1 MTRWPRF
8 SPALAEASR
17 TVGSPQIRNAG
28 TLAGNL
34 GTCSPAG
41 DALPVLAALDA
52 DGHAGVGRR
61 RSHHARREFMVG
73 VKRTAIEPG
82 ELIVEITVPTARG
95 WQGYAK
101 VGVRNAM
108 VIAVASACLVV
119 DDDRRSG
126 SRSPSG
132 RSARRSSGATRPRR
146 GSARALDW
154 ATMTAADDDLVAFGQ
169 LAAAAARPI
178 TDHRSTAE
186 YRRHAVGVLATR
198 LARRAVA
205 AADDRRWRHDDLDTT
220 NPGTTGDLVDHFVL
234 HVNGVDR
241 DVHDSWLGESLL
253 DVLRDRLGLAGT
265 KGACEQGECGSCSVL
280 VDDVLVCSCLVMA
293 ASAVGQPSSRSK
305 AWPRRARRP
314 TSSRPSS
321 TPVPCSA
328 GSARLA

>member
-1 MTRWPRF
+1 M
-8 SPALAEASR
+8 AEASR

-52 DGHAGVGRR
+52 TVTLASAAGVRTMPV
-61 RSHHARREFMVG
+61 REFMTG

-108 VIAVASACLVV
+108 VIAVATACLVV
-119 DDDRRSG
+119 DEADQRVALALG
-126 SRSPSG
+126 SVGPTIIRCEEAETQLG
-132 RSARRSSGATRPRR
+132 G
-146 GSARALDW
+146 ALDW
-154 ATMTAADDDLVAFGQ
+154 ATMIGTADDLTTFGR

-178 TDHRSTAE
+178 TDHRSSAE

-205 AADDRRWRHDDLDTT
+205 AGRQS
-220 NPGTTGDLVDHFVL
+220 PV
-234 HVNGVDR
+234 
-241 DVHDSWLGESLL
+241 
-253 DVLRDRLGLAGT
+253 
-265 KGACEQGECGSCSVL
+265 GA
-280 VDDVLVCSCLVMA
+280 
-293 ASAVGQPSSRSK
+293 
-305 AWPRRARRP
+305 
-314 TSSRPSS
+314 
-321 TPVPCSA
+321 
-328 GSARLA
+328 